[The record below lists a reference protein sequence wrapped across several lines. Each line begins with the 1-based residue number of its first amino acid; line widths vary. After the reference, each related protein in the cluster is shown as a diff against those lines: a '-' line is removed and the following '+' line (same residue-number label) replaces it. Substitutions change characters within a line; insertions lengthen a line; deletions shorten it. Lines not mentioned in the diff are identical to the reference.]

1 MVLKI
6 YANNFSE
13 TLHTCRSLRWKGVT
27 PQFFKWIWLSK
38 TGSFLTYF
46 ETKSCYA
53 YSWRSLLKSF
63 VAYCLTTVWREVTGR
78 NFWEKLLL
86 SETGLFLTLFGPK
99 SYPLFMEY
107 TLRTFLK
114 LCGQLIQVVRK
125 PDNKKYIFKKTI
137 SPKKGNFT
145 PNWAKKL
152 VILHSQ
158 NQITG
163 QMAFLKMSRWE
174 TVGKQKWKYSMF

>member
-1 MVLKI
+1 M
-6 YANNFSE
+6 
-13 TLHTCRSLRWKGVT
+13 
-27 PQFFKWIWLSK
+27 
-38 TGSFLTYF
+38 
-46 ETKSCYA
+46 
-53 YSWRSLLKSF
+53 
-63 VAYCLTTVWREVTGR
+63 TGR

-145 PNWAKKL
+145 PNWAKKTRNTL
-152 VILHSQ
+152 FSKSDHRS
-158 NQITG
+158 NG
-163 QMAFLKMSRWE
+163 FSENEQMGNCR
-174 TVGKQKWKYSMF
+174 